1 MMIKTNAL
9 PSVIQWIYSVAD
21 EQEYVNKSSSQS
33 TIGILQ
39 ITVKTQEG
47 TKKKKAFKCDTWR
60 TEDSRWGLI
69 YSKDNT

>member
-1 MMIKTNAL
+1 MIKTNAL

-47 TKKKKAFKCDTWR
+47 TKKKKAFKCDT
-60 TEDSRWGLI
+60 
-69 YSKDNT
+69 